1 MNPRIQSAC
10 STVQGAVWAVAATP
24 ASAKATARRLLRRD
38 GERRRR
44 WRCVYWPPFP
54 PSPTPSSHPH
64 PPSHPLPPIPHPSQ
78 PPNGSVTHLDLDP
91 AECVARSTR
100 EAHSVGALAREVR
113 GAWRPSEFIHRLS
126 SCGPALIWRS
136 PRSPARI
143 QGSGT
148 AERTLS
154 CSSRCWGWP
163 HAMGA
168 GISSKRTRLRRRAAA
183 AAQSA
188 PLATPLPSRLGPAS
202 LRSSAT
208 SWKPRCWSSALASPR
223 SSSLHCVSPSVASGS
238 ECRPPIRPTLMSAK

>member
-54 PSPTPSSHPH
+54 PSPNPSSHPH

-78 PPNGSVTHLDLDP
+78 PPMGTSP
-91 AECVARSTR
+91 ISTSILPNASR
-100 EAHSVGALAREVR
+100 EAPVRHTRLTRSQEVR

-154 CSSRCWGWP
+154 CSSRCWGRP
-163 HAMGA
+163 H
-168 GISSKRTRLRRRAAA
+168 
-183 AAQSA
+183 
-188 PLATPLPSRLGPAS
+188 
-202 LRSSAT
+202 
-208 SWKPRCWSSALASPR
+208 
-223 SSSLHCVSPSVASGS
+223 ASGS
-238 ECRPPIRPTLMSAK
+238 VESRGKRS